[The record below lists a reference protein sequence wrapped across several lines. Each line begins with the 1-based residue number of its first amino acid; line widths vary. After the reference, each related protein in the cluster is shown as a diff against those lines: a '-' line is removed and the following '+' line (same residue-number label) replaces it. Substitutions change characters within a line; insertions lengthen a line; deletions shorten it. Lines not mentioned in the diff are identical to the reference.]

1 MVIDVVYIHVMFITC
16 NSDQQ
21 AIKLFFLYC
30 LVILV
35 MSAVSQRLD
44 QSLTSRCQS
53 KVTHTSSLNSQTEIR
68 PIISTMSSIKYR
80 TH

>member
-1 MVIDVVYIHVMFITC
+1 MVIDVVYIYAMFITC

-35 MSAVSQRLD
+35 MSTVSQISD
-44 QSLTSRCQS
+44 QSITSRCQS
-53 KVTHTSSLNSQTEIR
+53 KVTHTSSLKQSVRDQTN
-68 PIISTMSSIKYR
+68 
-80 TH
+80 H